1 MYKTFL
7 HMLIFSSFIFCWSFT
22 TGCTQKPWP
31 DSPLYEPPENDPA
44 WVPPVTVAEAKA
56 ALQGHYA
63 HYDIV
68 AYIGQT
74 PAGPMRTFIISYGF
88 TDFTMQGNDL
98 VEIDRFCHSVNKNN
112 QPFTANLNDAATQ
125 AITPRTATVEVFQ
138 EAGAWKIM
146 RPPTP
151 TLIGI
156 NGDPWQPLSQN
167 PNDPNIND
175 ADGDGK
181 PGVTVHLTLYGFIK
195 AELYIAR
202 REIFQNFLTLYS
214 DGSLYGH
221 VVDTSEQLVIGATL
235 NLLNMPSSPPQYED
249 LGLSPIILVPVADD
263 LDNCEE
269 LMANRDSLFPAEPA
283 FRRAVLS
290 PAAMSADAAPVK
302 CVRPDHL

>member
-44 WVPPVTVAEAKA
+44 WVPPVTAAEAKA

-214 DGSLYGH
+214 GGSLYGH

-235 NLLNMPSSPPQYED
+235 NLLNMPSSPPQYD
-249 LGLSPIILVPVADD
+249 DPGLNPIILIPVADD
-263 LDNCEE
+263 LDTCEE

-283 FRRAVLS
+283 FRRAVLHS
-290 PAAMSADAAPVK
+290 AAMSADADPVK
-302 CVRPDHL
+302 CVRPGLL

>member
-7 HMLIFSSFIFCWSFT
+7 YLLIFSSLIFCWSFS
-22 TGCTQKPWP
+22 TGCTQKQWP

-44 WVPPVTVAEAKA
+44 WVPPVTAAEARA

-88 TDFTMQGNDL
+88 TDFTVRGNDL
-98 VEIDRFCHSVNKNN
+98 VESDWFCHSVNKNN

-125 AITPRTATVEVFQ
+125 AITPRTATVEVLQ
-138 EAGAWKIM
+138 EGGAWKIV
-146 RPPTP
+146 RPATP

-156 NGDPWQPLSQN
+156 NGDPWQPLSRD
-167 PNDPNIND
+167 PSDPNIND

-214 DGSLYGH
+214 DGSLYGN
-221 VVDTSEQLVIGATL
+221 VVDTSEQLVIAATL

-249 LGLSPIILVPVADD
+249 QGLNPILLVPVADD
-263 LDNCEE
+263 LDTCED
-269 LMANRDSLFPAEPA
+269 LMANRDKLFPAEPV
-283 FRRAVLS
+283 F
-290 PAAMSADAAPVK
+290 
-302 CVRPDHL
+302 